1 MSTSINP
8 SDLCSHL
15 RNKLFD
21 ADGCYHAIW
30 ETIQN
35 DTTITAVARARQLH
49 IYRNGKKILVLAG
62 KTSPKII
69 KEDVL
74 CKLISQPTNQ

>member
-21 ADGCYHAIW
+21 TNGCYHAIW
-30 ETIQN
+30 ETIQH

-69 KEDVL
+69 REDVL
-74 CKLISQPTNQ
+74 CKLISQPANQ

>member
-1 MSTSINP
+1 MSTSINL

-21 ADGCYHAIW
+21 ADGCYHTIW
-30 ETIQN
+30 ETIPN

-69 KEDVL
+69 REDVL
-74 CKLISQPTNQ
+74 CKLIPQPTNQ

>member
-21 ADGCYHAIW
+21 ANGCYHAIW

-49 IYRNGKKILVLAG
+49 IYRNGKKILYWRARLHRKLSEKMCSVNSFL
-62 KTSPKII
+62 SP
-69 KEDVL
+69 
-74 CKLISQPTNQ
+74 

>member
-21 ADGCYHAIW
+21 ADGCY
-30 ETIQN
+30 
-35 DTTITAVARARQLH
+35 
-49 IYRNGKKILVLAG
+49 RNGKKILVLAG

-69 KEDVL
+69 REDVL

>member
-15 RNKLFD
+15 HNKLFD

-35 DTTITAVARARQLH
+35 DTTITAVVRARQLH

-69 KEDVL
+69 IDLWAE
-74 CKLISQPTNQ
+74 T